1 MERKRLTAT
10 GTTKWTCHNVG
21 RILQNATYK
30 GYIGYNKS
38 YSNNYLEQKRIHN
51 LDRDTYEYVKGDFEP
66 IITEEQWDKCQAIL
80 KEKRKTTLV
89 EMARKK
95 RAIALPQ
102 MSG

>member
-21 RILQNATYK
+21 RILQNATYR

-51 LDRDTYEYVKGDFEP
+51 LNKDSYEYVKD
-66 IITEEQWDKCQAIL
+66 DLLL
-80 KEKRKTTLV
+80 KNSGTDVRLSL
-89 EMARKK
+89 KK
-95 RAIALPQ
+95 SVKLPLL
-102 MSG
+102 

>member
-21 RILQNATYK
+21 RILQNATYR

-51 LDRDTYEYVKGDFEP
+51 LNKDSYEYVKDDFEP
-66 IITEEQWDKCQAIL
+66 IITEEQWDRCQDIL
-80 KEKRKTTLV
+80 KEKRNFGYFNDFL
-89 EMARKK
+89 RF
-95 RAIALPQ
+95 
-102 MSG
+102 